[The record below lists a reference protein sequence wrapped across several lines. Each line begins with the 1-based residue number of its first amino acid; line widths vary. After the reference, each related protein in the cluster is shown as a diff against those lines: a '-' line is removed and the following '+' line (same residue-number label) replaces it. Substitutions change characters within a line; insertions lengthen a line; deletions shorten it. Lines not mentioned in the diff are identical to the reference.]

1 MSRGRI
7 VAKRRR
13 QTIMAQQAGSAA
25 QREPSMEEIL
35 ASIRRIIEDNEPPKP
50 EPDYA
55 ETAIGPAANDPAPF
69 EVFGKAPEPEVKI
82 EAPIVEPELEAILD
96 QGVVI
101 EEPALDMSAFSEAIE
116 EETRRAADPQW
127 DIAALRS
134 LDERFVAHASKPGC
148 RTSAGASP
156 RVGAT
161 SRWSPSRRS
170 SPSTPA
176 ARSRHPSVNCRRP
189 LPPAVAAA
197 SMKSRRK

>member
-13 QTIMAQQAGSAA
+13 QTIMAQQAGSAT

-35 ASIRRIIEDNEPPKP
+35 ASIRRIIEDNEAPKREP
-50 EPDYA
+50 EYEPV

-69 EVFGKAPEPEVKI
+69 EVFGKSPQPDVEV
-82 EAPIVEPELEAILD
+82 EAPIAEPEALVD
-96 QGVVI
+96 DGPMI

-134 LDERFVAHASKPGC
+134 LDERVVVQSPTSFVEVPEVAPPAEA
-148 RTSAGASP
+148 AGA
-156 RVGAT
+156 
-161 SRWSPSRRS
+161 
-170 SPSTPA
+170 
-176 ARSRHPSVNCRRP
+176 
-189 LPPAVAAA
+189 
-197 SMKSRRK
+197 